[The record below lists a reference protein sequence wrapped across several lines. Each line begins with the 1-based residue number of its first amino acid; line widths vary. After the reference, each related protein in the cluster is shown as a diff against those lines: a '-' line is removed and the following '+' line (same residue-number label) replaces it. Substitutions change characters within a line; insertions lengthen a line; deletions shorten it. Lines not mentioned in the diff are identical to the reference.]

1 MAAGAE
7 ERGSLQ
13 CDLTD
18 IDIQFRRMEKMW
30 GSHGLVGRLVEDC
43 VPQSPCAGT

>member
-1 MAAGAE
+1 MRYSMAAGAE

-30 GSHGLVGRLVEDC
+30 GSHGLVERWR
-43 VPQSPCAGT
+43 